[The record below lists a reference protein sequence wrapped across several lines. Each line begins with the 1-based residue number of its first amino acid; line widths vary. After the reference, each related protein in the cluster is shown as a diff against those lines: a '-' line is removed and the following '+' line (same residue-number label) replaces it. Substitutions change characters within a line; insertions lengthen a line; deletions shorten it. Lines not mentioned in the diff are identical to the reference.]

1 VAANGPLGTQPAKAL
16 MRAAVTEGPAA
27 GRATQ
32 DQMAAVFE
40 SADAREGAA
49 AFMEKRPPNF
59 IGH

>member
-1 VAANGPLGTQPAKAL
+1 